1 MHWLIQPFAQTPLNQ
16 ICRVFT
22 LSFKTHSNTHTHAYT
37 RRHTIF
43 SAQRNCS
50 VHQSKV
56 DGHEW
61 ESTSVTGEVSERGLC
76 FFFGKQ
82 MFVTWQNDDADWRR
96 ASASHVLSGK
106 DKADVGLLSH
116 CQQTPWWPITADPLK
131 TSLSAHLY
139 PHLKK
144 KNLSK
149 QSSNFYFFLNK
160 LYNYYSFFN
169 LSFKKEEVLHLSGT
183 PGVLVAIKDLSG
195 VKIYK
200 RTNKLMN

>member
-1 MHWLIQPFAQTPLNQ
+1 MVMNEKVRLWQ
-16 ICRVFT
+16 V
-22 LSFKTHSNTHTHAYT
+22 K
-37 RRHTIF
+37 
-43 SAQRNCS
+43 S
-50 VHQSKV
+50 VNV
-56 DGHEW
+56 D
-61 ESTSVTGEVSERGLC
+61 SV
-76 FFFGKQ
+76 FFGKQ

-144 KNLSK
+144 KK
-149 QSSNFYFFLNK
+149 IFQSSPQKKFLFFLNK

-183 PGVLVAIKDLSG
+183 PGVLVAIKDSSG
-195 VKIYK
+195 GKIYK